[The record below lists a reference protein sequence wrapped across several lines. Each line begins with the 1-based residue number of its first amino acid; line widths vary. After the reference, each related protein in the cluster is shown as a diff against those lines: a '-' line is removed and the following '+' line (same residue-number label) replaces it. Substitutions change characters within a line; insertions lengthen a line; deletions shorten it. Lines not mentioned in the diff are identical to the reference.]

1 MAKQV
6 LIRDLP
12 ANVKAWIEEESYRK
26 RMTQKEF
33 LLGILE
39 DAAIAKDS
47 PSLFD
52 ELMPSPVVIPNALPF
67 TFIDIFA
74 GIGGFRV
81 GLNRSGGRC
90 LWSCEYD
97 KYSQKTYMR
106 WFGEKPFGDINELK
120 TDADIARVIPDH
132 DLLSA
137 GFPCQPFS
145 IAGVSKKKSLGH
157 AHGFDDVK
165 QGNLFFKLAKIIEVK
180 RPPVVFLEN
189 VKNLKSHDGG
199 RTWDVI
205 HSTLTEELNYK
216 VFVNIIDAAA
226 FVPQHRERVMIVCF
240 DRNVF
245 GDNPPFSFPEIS
257 NNERP
262 LLKNILEERVDSKYM
277 LSSKLWNYL
286 KEYAKRHKAK
296 GNGFGYG
303 LVGPDDI
310 ARTMSARYYKDGSE
324 ILIRQNGKRPRRLT
338 PLEAARLMG
347 FDEERAGLFGH
358 TNGFPQVVSD
368 TQAYRQFGNAV
379 VPAVIEAVGKEIVA
393 VMNWHLHQKDNGCL
407 LKRNGKKS
415 LSQKEKDGIYINED
429 APAYV

>member
-12 ANVKAWIEEESYRK
+12 ANVKAWIEDESYK
-26 RMTQKEF
+26 NRMTQKEF

-39 DAAIAKDS
+39 DAAITKDS

-52 ELMPSPVVIPNALPF
+52 DLSPSPVVVPNALPF

-81 GLNRSGGRC
+81 GLSRSGGRC
-90 LWSCEYD
+90 VWSCEYD

-120 TDADIARVIPDH
+120 TDADIEREIPDH

-199 RTWDVI
+199 RTWEVI
-205 HSTLTEELNYK
+205 RSTLTNDLNYK

-245 GDNPPFSFPEIS
+245 GDNPPFSFPETS
-257 NNERP
+257 SSDRP
-262 LLKNILEERVDSKYM
+262 QLKNILEQRVDSKYM

-286 KEYAKRHKAK
+286 KEYAKRHKEK

-303 LVGPDDI
+303 LVGPEDI

-324 ILIRQNGKRPRRLT
+324 ILIRQSGKRPRRLT

-347 FDEERAGLFGH
+347 FDEERASLFGH
-358 TNGFPQVVSD
+358 ANGFPQVVSD

-393 VMNWHLHQKDNGCL
+393 VMNWHLSQKNNGCL

-429 APAYV
+429 APAYA